1 MQRGPGNS
9 SDELRA
15 LLGGEEPAAG
25 PDAERVLRTSAR
37 AFRQLV
43 EHSPAAVALFDRDLR
58 YIAVSR
64 RYRQDYALG
73 DQPLVG
79 RSHYDVFPEI
89 PERWREMHRRC
100 LAGAVE
106 RCEEDPFP
114 RQDGRLDWV
123 RWEILPWSEDDGT
136 VGGLILFSEVITAR
150 KEAEDALRASE
161 ERFRATFEQ
170 AAVGLAHVAPD
181 GTWLRVNQKLC
192 SIVGYGRDELVTKTF
207 QDITHPDDLET
218 DLALVQQ
225 MLRGEI
231 ASYTLEK
238 RYYKKSGETVWIN
251 LTVSLVRKPSGEP
264 DYFIAA
270 IEDISVRKRATAEL
284 ENQRHLLEEA
294 QALSHIGSVEAD
306 LTSGRVQWSAEARR
320 LFGLSADDPDPDIE
334 GGLSR
339 VHPADLDA
347 VRERVEGARQGK
359 GFADVEFRVRRPNGE
374 LRWVFGRAALRVGDD
389 GHLHAVCSLQDAT
402 EQRRAEDER
411 AKLEAQLRASQKM
424 EAVGRL
430 AGGIAHDFNNIVSV
444 VLGYASLA
452 SAALRPEDPLRKDID
467 QIHKAGERAA
477 ALTRQLLAFS
487 RQQVLEPRVLDPN
500 QIAAELEQMMRRL
513 LGEDVA
519 LRLELGSQVGHV
531 WADRG
536 QLEQVLMNLVVNARD
551 AMPSGGEITIA
562 TSAVEIDAASA
573 ALHPDLTAGSYVRLT
588 VSDTGEGMSPATLAR
603 LFEPF
608 FTTKV
613 KGKGTG
619 LGLSTVYG
627 IVRQSG
633 GHVLVT
639 SEPGRGA
646 TFDVYLPR
654 LSEGEPVVE
663 HPPRERAAAGTETI
677 LLVEDEAAVRELAA
691 RLLRR
696 AGFQVLPAAHGGEA
710 LLICE
715 RHPGP
720 IHLLL
725 TDVVMPEMS
734 GRELAERVVVARP
747 ETRVLFMS
755 GYPDDDIVRHG
766 VTHHLAALIGKPLD
780 AASLTRK
787 VREVLDQGS
796 VG

>member
-1 MQRGPGNS
+1 MTRLALRLAAVLVLAPAGALAQNESPLVALTPMEALRDGNLLLEVRPRYTWVEQDGTSGDAHWASVRTTLGWQTLEYRGFSAVAEAINVSRFDDRNGLDWNRSPGNN
-9 SDELRA
+9 
-15 LLGGEEPAAG
+15 
-25 PDAERVLRTSAR
+25 
-37 AFRQLV
+37 
-43 EHSPAAVALFDRDLR
+43 
-58 YIAVSR
+58 
-64 RYRQDYALG
+64 
-73 DQPLVG
+73 
-79 RSHYDVFPEI
+79 
-89 PERWREMHRRC
+89 
-100 LAGAVE
+100 
-106 RCEEDPFP
+106 
-114 RQDGRLDWV
+114 
-123 RWEILPWSEDDGT
+123 
-136 VGGLILFSEVITAR
+136 
-150 KEAEDALRASE
+150 
-161 ERFRATFEQ
+161 
-170 AAVGLAHVAPD
+170 
-181 GTWLRVNQKLC
+181 GTWSSWN
-192 SIVGYGRDELVTKTF
+192 
-207 QDITHPDDLET
+207 
-218 DLALVQQ
+218 A
-225 MLRGEI
+225 
-231 ASYTLEK
+231 
-238 RYYKKSGETVWIN
+238 
-251 LTVSLVRKPSGEP
+251 
-264 DYFIAA
+264 
-270 IEDISVRKRATAEL
+270 
-284 ENQRHLLEEA
+284 
-294 QALSHIGSVEAD
+294 
-306 LTSGRVQWSAEARR
+306 WSAQGYPPGYYP
-320 LFGLSADDPDPDIE
+320 LLYDPDPDIE

-519 LRLELGSQVGHV
+519 LRLEPGSHVGHV

-663 HPPRERAAAGTETI
+663 QPPRERAAAGTETI